1 MCRTYS
7 IIYWSNTKRF
17 LSILV
22 VFGKCFCFEKFQKI
36 QKFYNSIFGDSLAGH
51 ASRKLTQKLLQ
62 LPSEWVPQS
71 RKTLR
76 KFFKISGFWSFLR
89 LNFVTIS
96 RVEAPVVSLH
106 RSFRDSLENGSP
118 SREKDLVKIFK
129 ILYKGFWRLG

>member
-22 VFGKCFCFEKFQKI
+22 VFGKCFCFENFQKI
-36 QKFYNSIFGDSLAGH
+36 QKFYNSVFGNSLAGH
-51 ASRKLTQKLLQ
+51 ANRKLTQKLLQ
-62 LPSEWVPQS
+62 LPGEWVPQL

-76 KFFKISGFWSFLR
+76 KFFKISGFWSFLW

-106 RSFRDSLENGSP
+106 KSFRDSLVSGSP